1 MSTYTKGNY
10 FEHRVAKVFRSKGY
24 RVQVTKATGDC
35 GIDLILRKGG
45 KTIGVECKNYNKSQ
59 KIGRPVVQKLDSA
72 LNHNPYS
79 RKPFDYG
86 FIVTSSEFS
95 RDAVEHTRLI
105 NSHSGY
111 ERLQLIDGRA
121 FKAMQGNHRLDSI
134 IKIWLIR
141 FGIVVGLYA
150 LFKLSTLN
158 ILG

>member
-105 NSHSGY
+105 NSHYGY

-121 FKAMQGNHRLDSI
+121 FKAMQAGHRLS
-134 IKIWLIR
+134 K
-141 FGIVVGLYA
+141 
-150 LFKLSTLN
+150 LFRKLSFWFWIATG
-158 ILG
+158 LGLMYAVSQGYVI

>member
-1 MSTYTKGNY
+1 MSTYTNGNY
-10 FEHRVAKVFRSKGY
+10 FEHKVAKVFRSKGY
-24 RVQVTKATGDC
+24 RVQVTPATGDC
-35 GIDLILRKGG
+35 GIDLILRKDG

-59 KIGRPVVQKLDSA
+59 KISRPIVQKLDSA

-86 FIVTSSEFS
+86 FIVTTSEFS

-105 NSHSGY
+105 NSHYGY

-134 IKIWLIR
+134 VKTWLIR
-141 FGIVVGLYA
+141 FGVVVGLYA

>member
-10 FEHRVAKVFRSKGY
+10 FEHKVAKVFRSKGY
-24 RVQVTKATGDC
+24 KVQVTPATGDC

-59 KIGRPVVQKLDSA
+59 KISRPIVQKLDSA

-95 RDAVEHTRLI
+95 RDAIEHTRLI
-105 NSHSGY
+105 NSHHGY
-111 ERLQLIDGRA
+111 ERIQLIDGSEFR
-121 FKAMQGNHRLDSI
+121 AMQEGHRLSKTV
-134 IKIWLIR
+134 KIWLIR
-141 FGIVVGLYA
+141 FGVVIGLYTV
-150 LFKLSTLN
+150 FKLSSAG
-158 ILG
+158 IF